1 MSIELIM
8 EEIKKMSADKVSQD
22 TFSEKLKELT
32 AAIEKRN
39 ADLET
44 EIKTNVGSIDKTI
57 EELKKDT
64 QIQLANAVKEM
75 GSAFVINRGEKGI
88 EFPDAKTYGE
98 NFGEFLFKVRANSPE
113 LKALSENTG
122 ANGGYLVPPAW
133 SNEIL
138 KLSLESAIVRG
149 LGARQINLPSTSFDV
164 PTLHSTSN
172 SGSYRGG
179 VQVYWGAED
188 TNIESLAT
196 QPKFGK
202 VNLNVNKLIGYT
214 EAYEDL
220 TRDSFTAIGPLLQ
233 GIFGESIAFEEDYG
247 FLNYD
252 GVGKPLGILKAPCRC
267 TVSRSTASQV
277 HTTDVVTMLSRFC
290 GKLDNA
296 VWLANQT
303 VLPYIYTLRDAAGN
317 YIWMPGASGNI
328 SGRSPGT
335 LYGIPLIITEKVPA
349 LGTEGDLIL
358 ADFSQYLIGDL
369 QGLRVE
375 ESTHFKFGTD
385 KRVWKFVKRLDAKPW
400 LNSAITPKLG
410 GSTLSYF
417 VTLV

>member
-1 MSIELIM
+1 MSVELIL
-8 EEIKKMSADKVSQD
+8 EEIKKMSTEKVSQD
-22 TFSEKLKELT
+22 TFSEKLKEFGNT
-32 AAIEKRN
+32 IEERN
-39 ADLET
+39 KKIEN
-44 EIKTNVGSIDKTI
+44 EIKTTHGTIEKTI
-57 EELKKDT
+57 EEMKADY
-64 QIQLANAVKEM
+64 QQELANAVKEM
-75 GSAFVINRGEKGI
+75 GKAFSAPRTNNGI
-88 EFPDAKTYGE
+88 EIPDVKTYG
-98 NFGEFLFKVRANSPE
+98 NSFGEFMFKVRANAPE

-138 KLSLESAIVRG
+138 KLSLEGSIVRG
-149 LGARQINLPSTSFDV
+149 LGPRTINMPSTSFDI

-179 VQVYWGAED
+179 VQVYWGQESTD
-188 TNIESLAT
+188 IEALAS

-202 VNLNVNKLIGYT
+202 LNLNLNKLIGYT

-220 TRDSFTAIGPLLQ
+220 NIDAFTAIGPLLQ
-233 GIFGESIAFEEDYG
+233 TIFGEAIAFEEDYG

-252 GVGKPLGILKAPCRC
+252 GVGKPLGILQAPCRC
-267 TVSRSTASQV
+267 TVSRGTASQI
-277 HTTDVVTMLSRFC
+277 HTTDVVGMLARFC
-290 GKLDNA
+290 GRLDNA

-303 VLPYIYTLRDAAGN
+303 TLPYIYTLRDAAGN

-335 LYGIPLIITEKVPA
+335 LYGIPLVITEKVPA

-358 ADFSQYLIGDL
+358 ADFSQYIIGDSK
-369 QGLRVE
+369 GLRVE